1 MKVLENR
8 IYRHFK
14 GNNYKVL
21 CVAMH
26 TETQEMMVVY
36 QALYGDYKYFVRPYD
51 MFVSKVD
58 HDKYP
63 DVKQKYRFELVE
75 EQAQVQCHLVKN
87 GQTVQIDTSRQSFY
101 LLSRQKVQHS
111 AESLD
116 MQA

>member
-14 GNNYKVL
+14 GNLYKVL

-26 TETQEMMVVY
+26 TETQERMVVY
-36 QALYGDYKYFVRPYD
+36 QALYGDYKYFVRPYE

-63 DVKQKYRFELVE
+63 DVKQEYRFELIE
-75 EQAQVQCHLVKN
+75 EQAQVYSLFL
-87 GQTVQIDTSRQSFY
+87 TVRFVNVY
-101 LLSRQKVQHS
+101 KLGVCYNKLY
-111 AESLD
+111 
-116 MQA
+116 

>member
-14 GNNYKVL
+14 GRFYKML

-26 TETQEMMVVY
+26 TETQEKMAVY
-36 QALYGDYKYFVRPYD
+36 QALYGDYKYFVRPYE

-63 DVKQKYRFELVE
+63 DVKQEYRFELVE
-75 EQAQVQCHLVKN
+75 E
-87 GQTVQIDTSRQSFY
+87 
-101 LLSRQKVQHS
+101 
-111 AESLD
+111 
-116 MQA
+116 